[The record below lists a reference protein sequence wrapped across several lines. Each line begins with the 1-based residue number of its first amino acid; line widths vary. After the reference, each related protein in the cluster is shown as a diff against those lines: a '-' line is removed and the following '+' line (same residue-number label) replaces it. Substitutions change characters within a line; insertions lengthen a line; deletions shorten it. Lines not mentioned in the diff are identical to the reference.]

1 MSRFVVLRRFVR
13 HRVATGTRYAA
24 LCIALLLSGVSF
36 VESTN
41 AQLQESAGNVRVN
54 VEWDEYIDIDLYVTD
69 PCGNILGYGKL
80 YPSTCKTFSGVRYFE
95 DGGYSLPNAESIVWK
110 NRAPVGNYKIHVNYY
125 RDYRGSPGSGAVKY
139 TVRVFLGDR
148 EQATYTY
155 RGQIAFTELNY
166 WDGSGKPLEG
176 GWKYV
181 GEFEA
186 TNRVVLPTI
195 SIAPGPAIEEGGTAT
210 FTLTAV
216 PAPAKSLS
224 VAVTID
230 QTGNFVR
237 SGGTGEKTVTIDTTG
252 SGTLDI
258 ETVDDAANDT
268 DGSITVSVLNG
279 DGYTGKPSASVP
291 VKIKKVDE
299 SISIAPIS
307 DTTGTVGKEFKV
319 DVDVTIGGA
328 GLPPRLVFYAESSD
342 SSIASVSPTDSQD
355 WSSGSHV
362 TVTPRKAGTAT
373 ITVTAADDDG
383 SLKTTQQF
391 LVTVKPATSSK
402 EEEEAIQETVAAV
415 AATTVSN
422 VTSNIGARFSAPS
435 TGSFSAPG
443 TGGVLVRLAGMPVVL
458 GSDDRNDPGSVSLA
472 DRVDAFGGD
481 PWQPRQRTMSVDE
494 LLRTSS
500 FEVTLGAAEGES
512 GDAPGAGSGITV
524 WGRGDLQFFESGG
537 GRKSGYDGHLVAGY
551 LGADIAMDGGWLA
564 GVAVSRIAAEAD
576 YTLAGDG
583 EGGSLEADLTNIHPY
598 VRVAVDDRNEAWA
611 IFGLGRGKLTDAPDG
626 NGQEKS
632 KSDLSMRM
640 ASAGLRHRLATDMGI
655 DLALLGDGSFA
666 TIETDDGLQSV
677 AGISSDVWRARLGVE
692 ASHTSVWESGSSLTS
707 FLEVAGRRDGGDA
720 TEGWGLE
727 VSPGL
732 SFSDPGS
739 GLSVEARIRA
749 LALHSVEDHD
759 EYGAS
764 LTASLTPDADGLG
777 LSMAVTPTWGAPET
791 ALGEADANLFGRPA
805 ADRGRDALSLNS
817 RVAYGLAAGRG
828 VVSPFAELSLHRN
841 DSQQMRIGS
850 RYSLG
855 SAVDLE
861 LFGARSGHG
870 SGDPEHSVGLTS
882 RVHF

>member
-24 LCIALLLSGVSF
+24 VCVALLLSGVSF

-54 VEWDEYIDIDLYVTD
+54 VEWDEYIDLDLYVTD
-69 PCGNILGYGKL
+69 PCGNILGYGKF
-80 YPSTCKTFSGVRYFE
+80 YPSTCKTFSGMRYFE

-125 RDYRGSPGSGAVKY
+125 RDYRGSPGSDAVKY

-186 TNRVVLPTI
+186 TNRVGLPTI
-195 SIAPGPAIEEGGTAT
+195 SIAPGPDIQEGGKAT

-216 PAPAKSLS
+216 PAPAEPLL
-224 VAVTID
+224 VDVTID
-230 QTGNFVR
+230 QTGNFVP
-237 SGGTGEKTVTIDTTG
+237 SGGTGRKTVTIDTNG
-252 SGTLDI
+252 SGTLEV
-258 ETVDDAANDT
+258 ETADDAANDT
-268 DGSITVSVLNG
+268 DGSITVSVLSG
-279 DGYTGKPSASVP
+279 DRYTGEPSASVL
-291 VKIKKVDE
+291 VKNVAGP
-299 SISIAPIS
+299 ISIAPIS
-307 DTTGTVGKEFKV
+307 DTTGTVGKEFTV
-319 DVDVTIGGA
+319 DVAISGA
-328 GLPPRLVFYAESSD
+328 GAGARLNFRAESSD
-342 SSIASVSPTDSQD
+342 SSIASVSPTDSRD
-355 WSSGSHV
+355 WSSGSFV
-362 TVTPRKAGTAT
+362 TVTPRKEGTAI
-373 ITVTAADDDG
+373 ITVTAAADG
-383 SLKTTQQF
+383 SLEATERF
-391 LVTVKPATSSK
+391 SVTVKPATSS
-402 EEEEAIQETVAAV
+402 EEEKEAIQETVAAV
-415 AATTVSN
+415 AAATVSN
-422 VTSNIGARFSAPS
+422 VTSNIGARFSAP
-435 TGSFSAPG
+435 G
-443 TGGVLVRLAGMPVVL
+443 TGGVSVRLAGMPMVL
-458 GSDDRNDPGSVSLA
+458 GSDDRNYPGSVPLA
-472 DRVDAFGGD
+472 DRLDAFGGD

-500 FEVTLGAAEGES
+500 FEVALGAAEGTS
-512 GDAPGAGSGITV
+512 GNAPGAGSRITV

-576 YTLAGDG
+576 YTLAGAG
-583 EGGSLEADLTNIHPY
+583 EGGSLDADLTNIHPY

-611 IFGLGRGKLTDAPDG
+611 ILGLGRGEVTDAPDG
-626 NGQEKS
+626 KGQEKS

-666 TIETDDGLQSV
+666 TIETDDGVQSV

-739 GLSVEARIRA
+739 GFSVEARIRA

-764 LTASLTPDADGLG
+764 VTASLTPGADGLG

-791 ALGEADANLFGRPA
+791 ALGEADANLFGRHA

-817 RVAYGLAAGRG
+817 RVAYGIAAGRG
-828 VVSPFAELSLHRN
+828 VVTPFAELSLHRD
-841 DSQQMRIGS
+841 DSRRMRIGS

-861 LFGARSGHG
+861 LFGARSGYG
-870 SGDPEHSVGLTS
+870 SGEPEHSVGLTS
-882 RVHF
+882 RIHF

>member
-1 MSRFVVLRRFVR
+1 M
-13 HRVATGTRYAA
+13 
-24 LCIALLLSGVSF
+24 
-36 VESTN
+36 EEN
-41 AQLQESAGNVRVN
+41 
-54 VEWDEYIDIDLYVTD
+54 
-69 PCGNILGYGKL
+69 
-80 YPSTCKTFSGVRYFE
+80 
-95 DGGYSLPNAESIVWK
+95 
-110 NRAPVGNYKIHVNYY
+110 
-125 RDYRGSPGSGAVKY
+125 
-139 TVRVFLGDR
+139 
-148 EQATYTY
+148 
-155 RGQIAFTELNY
+155 
-166 WDGSGKPLEG
+166 
-176 GWKYV
+176 WKYV

-186 TNRVVLPTI
+186 DEKIKLPTI
-195 SIAPGPAIEEGGTAT
+195 NISPGPAIEEGGTAT

-216 PAPAKSLS
+216 PAPAKPLL
-224 VAVTID
+224 VDVTID

-237 SGGTGEKTVTIDTTG
+237 SGGTGRKTVTIDTTG
-252 SGTLDI
+252 SGTLEI

-268 DGSITVSVLNG
+268 GGSITVSVLSR
-279 DGYTGKPSASVP
+279 DRYTGKPSASVL

-299 SISIAPIS
+299 SISIARIP

-355 WSSGSHV
+355 WSSGSYV

-373 ITVTAADDDG
+373 ITVTAAADDG
-383 SLKTTQQF
+383 SLKTTERF
-391 LVTVKPATSSK
+391 LVTVKPATSS
-402 EEEEAIQETVAAV
+402 EEEKEAIQETVAAV

-422 VTSNIGARFSAPS
+422 VTSNIGARFSAP
-435 TGSFSAPG
+435 GM
-443 TGGVLVRLAGMPVVL
+443 GGVSVRLASMPVVL
-458 GSDDRNDPGSVSLA
+458 GSDDRNYPGSISLA
-472 DRVDAFGGD
+472 DRLDAFGGD

-512 GDAPGAGSGITV
+512 GDAPGAGSRITV

-576 YTLAGDG
+576 YTLAGAG
-583 EGGSLEADLTNIHPY
+583 EGGSLDADLTNIHPY

-611 IFGLGRGKLTDAPDG
+611 IFGLGRGEVTDAPDG

-640 ASAGLRHRLATDMGI
+640 ASAGLRHRLATDMGV

-739 GLSVEARIRA
+739 GLSVEARFRA

-764 LTASLTPDADGLG
+764 VTASLTPGADGLG
-777 LSMAVTPTWGAPET
+777 LSMAVTPTWGAPER
-791 ALGEADANLFGRPA
+791 APGEADANLFGRPA

-828 VVSPFAELSLHRN
+828 VVSPFAELSLHRD

>member
-1 MSRFVVLRRFVR
+1 MSKFVVLWRFVR
-13 HRVATGTRYAA
+13 NRVASISPRVAILRLSVMLVAGVGLMFGGIPEVNAA
-24 LCIALLLSGVSF
+24 YL
-36 VESTN
+36 
-41 AQLQESAGNVRVN
+41 VR
-54 VEWDEYIDIDLYVTD
+54 
-69 PCGNILGYGKL
+69 C
-80 YPSTCKTFSGVRYFE
+80 
-95 DGGYSLPNAESIVWK
+95 
-110 NRAPVGNYKIHVNYY
+110 VG
-125 RDYRGSPGSGAVKY
+125 
-139 TVRVFLGDR
+139 
-148 EQATYTY
+148 
-155 RGQIAFTELNY
+155 
-166 WDGSGKPLEG
+166 
-176 GWKYV
+176 
-181 GEFEA
+181 GEFATGIGMFLFDAGWTSGSACGFVIENGEKTEKEYAKEMKNKGYILIPSNSEQERPFNEA
-186 TNRVVLPTI
+186 YNVSGCSFFRKDEPVSANAYWFSDRAICRDRPQWENDSPVVDGLRTI
-195 SIAPGPAIEEGGTAT
+195 SIVPGPTIKEGGTAA
-210 FTLTAV
+210 FTLKAV
-216 PAPAKSLS
+216 QAPEEPLS

-230 QTGNFVR
+230 QTGNFVP
-237 SGGTGEKTVTIDTTG
+237 SDGTGPKTVTIDTTG
-252 SGTLDI
+252 SGTL
-258 ETVDDAANDT
+258 EVKTVVDAANAT
-268 DGSITVSVLNG
+268 DGLITVFVLSG
-279 DGYTGKPSASVP
+279 DKYTGSPSASV
-291 VKIKKVDE
+291 
-299 SISIAPIS
+299 
-307 DTTGTVGKEFKV
+307 
-319 DVDVTIGGA
+319 
-328 GLPPRLVFYAESSD
+328 
-342 SSIASVSPTDSQD
+342 AS
-355 WSSGSHV
+355 
-362 TVTPRKAGTAT
+362 
-373 ITVTAADDDG
+373 
-383 SLKTTQQF
+383 
-391 LVTVKPATSSK
+391 VTVKKVTGPIPS
-402 EEEEAIQETVAAV
+402 EEEVVQEVVQETVAAV
-415 AATTVSN
+415 ATATVSN
-422 VTSNIGARFSAPS
+422 VTSNIGARFSAPG
-435 TGSFSAPG
+435 TGGFSSPG
-443 TGGVLVRLAGMPVVL
+443 TGGVLVRLAGMPVVF

-472 DRVDAFGGD
+472 DRLDAFGGD

-500 FEVTLGAAEGES
+500 FEVTLGASEGES
-512 GDAPGAGSGITV
+512 GDAPGAGSRITV

-576 YTLAGDG
+576 YTLAGAG
-583 EGGSLEADLTNIHPY
+583 EGGSLDADLTNIHPY

-666 TIETDDGLQSV
+666 TIETDDGVQSV

-739 GLSVEARIRA
+739 GLSVEGRIRA

-764 LTASLTPDADGLG
+764 VTASLTPDADGLG

-791 ALGEADANLFGRPA
+791 APGEADANLFGRPA

-817 RVAYGLAAGRG
+817 RVAYGLAAGSG

>member
-1 MSRFVVLRRFVR
+1 MSRFVVLQRFVR
-13 HRVATGTRYAA
+13 HRVAGISPRVAILRLSVMLVAGIGLIFGGIPEVSAA
-24 LCIALLLSGVSF
+24 YLWGC
-36 VESTN
+36 EK
-41 AQLQESAGNVRVN
+41 E
-54 VEWDEYIDIDLYVTD
+54 EYIDFF
-69 PCGNILGYGKL
+69 P
-80 YPSTCKTFSGVRYFE
+80 F
-95 DGGYSLPNAESIVWK
+95 AESCSPRIVDEGKTKEQYIKDMESNGYFPPPPHSVAQEEAFNKTYKVSECTFLHKFGNVSSDGYAWSD
-110 NRAPVGNYKIHVNYY
+110 RAICPAEP
-125 RDYRGSPGSGAVKY
+125 DLP
-139 TVRVFLGDR
+139 
-148 EQATYTY
+148 
-155 RGQIAFTELNY
+155 
-166 WDGSGKPLEG
+166 
-176 GWKYV
+176 
-181 GEFEA
+181 
-186 TNRVVLPTI
+186 PTI
-195 SIAPGPAIEEGGTAT
+195 SIAPGPEIEEGGTAI
-210 FTLTAV
+210 FTLTAD
-216 PAPAKSLS
+216 PAPDEPLL
-224 VAVTID
+224 VNVTID
-230 QTGNFVR
+230 QTGNFVPIDEM
-237 SGGTGEKTVTIDTTG
+237 GEKTVTIDMTG
-252 SGTLDI
+252 SDTI
-258 ETVDDAANDT
+258 EVETVVDAANDT
-268 DGSITVSVLNG
+268 DGSITVSVLSGN
-279 DGYTGKPSASVP
+279 GYTGKPSASVE
-291 VKIKKVDE
+291 VKKVLGP
-299 SISIAPIS
+299 ISIVPIS
-307 DTTGTVGKEFKV
+307 DTTGTVGKEFT
-319 DVDVTIGGA
+319 VDVTIGGA
-328 GLPPRLVFYAESSD
+328 GAGASLIFRAESSD
-342 SSIASVSPTDSQD
+342 SSIASVSPTGSQD

-362 TVTPRKAGTAT
+362 TVAPRKEGTAT
-373 ITVTAADDDG
+373 ITVTVTDNG
-383 SLKTTQQF
+383 SLEATERF
-391 LVTVKPATSSK
+391 SVTVEPDTSSK
-402 EEEEAIQETVAAV
+402 KEEEEEAIQETVAAV
-415 AATTVSN
+415 AEATVSN

-458 GSDDRNDPGSVSLA
+458 GSDDRNYPGSVSLA

-481 PWQPRQRTMSVDE
+481 PWQPRQRSMSVDE

-512 GDAPGAGSGITV
+512 GDAPGAGSRITV

-537 GRKSGYDGHLVAGY
+537 SRKSGYDGHLVAGY

-576 YTLAGDG
+576 YTLAGAG
-583 EGGSLEADLTNIHPY
+583 EGGSLEADLTNVHPY

-611 IFGLGRGKLTDAPDG
+611 IFGLGRGEVTDAPDG

-764 LTASLTPDADGLG
+764 VTASLTPGADGLG

-791 ALGEADANLFGRPA
+791 ALGDADANLFGRPA

-817 RVAYGLAAGRG
+817 RVAYGIAAGRG